1 MNFSD
6 KDIKLI
12 VENVSNTEEGLKF
25 IFILLTKFGAFE
37 RGCNFQNTNME
48 YYNRGKREQGL
59 WLLDL
64 LENSNFNKFNE
75 IYKLR
80 RKDYDRTRNDRTR
93 NDESR
98 SEE

>member
-1 MNFSD
+1 MNYTE

-12 VENVSNTEEGLKF
+12 VENVSNTDEGLKF
-25 IFILLTKFGAFE
+25 IDIILTKLGAFD
-37 RGCNFQNTNME
+37 RGCSFQNTNME

-64 LENSNFNKFNE
+64 LAESNFKKFTE
-75 IYKLR
+75 IQKLR
-80 RKDYDRTRNDRTR
+80 RRTNDRTR